1 MAINVAVITTE
12 NHRRDFTLETTN
24 SVNHFLG
31 QLKSHA
37 QFFVGKPLI
46 IGSPACTEI
55 FAPGS
60 IARVELASAMDLD
73 NHLPGSHNSNV
84 TALSDEELGQA
95 PDYGYQET
103 RFKVR
108 MDMFFQGGSILHTRI
123 EGERKSVLTE
133 RLTSLTNIFER
144 PVVFYR
150 LAQGRGIGL
159 LNPQAVIRTS
169 ILPGTPDLPRDAWLA
184 AQPR

>member
-55 FAPGS
+55 S
-60 IARVELASAMDLD
+60 
-73 NHLPGSHNSNV
+73 NLPPDMAL
-84 TALSDEELGQA
+84 TALANTSA
-95 PDYGYQET
+95 P
-103 RFKVR
+103 
-108 MDMFFQGGSILHTRI
+108 
-123 EGERKSVLTE
+123 
-133 RLTSLTNIFER
+133 
-144 PVVFYR
+144 P
-150 LAQGRGIGL
+150 
-159 LNPQAVIRTS
+159 
-169 ILPGTPDLPRDAWLA
+169 
-184 AQPR
+184 